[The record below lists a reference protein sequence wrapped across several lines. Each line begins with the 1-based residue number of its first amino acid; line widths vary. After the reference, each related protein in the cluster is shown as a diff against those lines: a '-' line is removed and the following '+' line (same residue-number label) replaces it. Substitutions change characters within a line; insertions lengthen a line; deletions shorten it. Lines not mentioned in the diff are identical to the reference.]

1 MKRVIQ
7 LVLLLILVLII
18 IIFYKVYFKE
28 SNKAEVNNS
37 ISISEPAEQTEN
49 NIIKNLEYKI
59 NIEDNNEYHISAE
72 LSEITNDDGVE
83 LVLMK
88 KVTARLTDK
97 NNVTLFIT
105 SDEASYN
112 NTNYYTKF
120 ENNVKIKY
128 LDNIIYAQNMI
139 INFENNSISIFK
151 NVMYNGPRGDLKAD
165 NIRIDLITKKIDIF
179 MNEVNESVVITSDK

>member
-179 MNEVNESVVITSDK
+179 MNNSNRKILIKSVK

>member
-1 MKRVIQ
+1 MK
-7 LVLLLILVLII
+7 
-18 IIFYKVYFKE
+18 
-28 SNKAEVNNS
+28 N
-37 ISISEPAEQTEN
+37 
-49 NIIKNLEYKI
+49 
-59 NIEDNNEYHISAE
+59 
-72 LSEITNDDGVE
+72 
-83 LVLMK
+83 
-88 KVTARLTDK
+88 VTARLTDK

-139 INFENNSISIFK
+139 LNFENNSISIFK

-179 MNEVNESVVITSDK
+179 MNDVNESVVITSDK

>member
-88 KVTARLTDK
+88 NVTARLTDK

-139 INFENNSISIFK
+139 LNFENNSISIFK

-179 MNEVNESVVITSDK
+179 MNDVNESVVITSDK

>member
-7 LVLLLILVLII
+7 LVLLLILILII
-18 IIFYKVYFKE
+18 IIFYNFYFKE
-28 SNKAEVNNS
+28 SDKVEVNNL
-37 ISISEPAEQTEN
+37 IETNQPVEQTEN

-72 LSEITNDDGVE
+72 LSEITNNDGVE

-88 KVTARLTDK
+88 KVKARLTDK
-97 NNVTLFIT
+97 NNITLFIT
-105 SDEASYN
+105 SEEASYN
-112 NTNYYTKF
+112 NDNYYTKF

-139 INFENNSISIFK
+139 LNFENNSISIFK
-151 NVMYNGPRGDLKAD
+151 NVIYNGPRGELKAD
-165 NIRIDLITKKIDIF
+165 NIRINLITKKIDIF
-179 MNEVNESVVITSDK
+179 MNDVNESVEITSSK

>member
-59 NIEDNNEYHISAE
+59 NIEDNNE
-72 LSEITNDDGVE
+72 
-83 LVLMK
+83 
-88 KVTARLTDK
+88 
-97 NNVTLFIT
+97 
-105 SDEASYN
+105 
-112 NTNYYTKF
+112 
-120 ENNVKIKY
+120 
-128 LDNIIYAQNMI
+128 
-139 INFENNSISIFK
+139 
-151 NVMYNGPRGDLKAD
+151 
-165 NIRIDLITKKIDIF
+165 
-179 MNEVNESVVITSDK
+179 